1 MNNVQIINQ
10 DYDVLGFDETNLI
23 GPPLRFKEI
32 NEQLHNQTG
41 GGYRVS
47 KPTLRSYHNI
57 GLVKR
62 PEKQG
67 REAFYPWETVFSL
80 LAIRQLRIFYEY
92 STKDILHLMN
102 CKHHIFKI
110 TMALEKL
117 EGKLLYQAGSPGL
130 SEFFSEIRSKHRG
143 NQDLQTPVNI
153 KMTLGE
159 VHNLQTEWG
168 NFALHVLR
176 AKGGSLIELRREYEN
191 AILGK
196 GWDPSNVD
204 LDFE

>member
-1 MNNVQIINQ
+1 MNNVRIIKQ
-10 DYDVLGFDETNLI
+10 EYDVLGYDETDLI

-32 NEQLHNQTG
+32 NEQLHSLTG
-41 GGYRVS
+41 GGYQVS

-57 GLVKR
+57 GLVSR

-67 REAFYPWETVFSL
+67 REAFYLWETIFRL
-80 LAIRQLRIFYEY
+80 QAIRQLRIFYEY
-92 STKDILHLMN
+92 STKDILRLMN
-102 CKHHIFKI
+102 CKHHIFKTTI
-110 TMALEKL
+110 ALEKL
-117 EGKLLYQAGSPGL
+117 EGKLLYETGSPGL
-130 SEFFSEIRSKHRG
+130 SEFFSEISYKHRG
-143 NQDLQTPVNI
+143 NQNMEMPVNI
-153 KMTLGE
+153 KMTLGDI
-159 VHNLQTEWG
+159 HNLQAEWK

-191 AILGK
+191 AILVK